1 MASIIIIPAQALSPL
16 WISGLSE
23 TDQNIT
29 DAQNSLSSSHFLI
42 DLAISEDGKTI
53 AAGTYDSSIY
63 YMNETGAVL
72 WNRSMCYDTFYINS
86 FSLSSDGNYLA
97 VSDSASAPASNP
109 MKRMS
114 FRNNSGE
121 TLWNYLART
130 FVFYS
135 AISSD
140 GSCSVFGSYDNITC
154 FDKNGSSLWNYPVNA
169 PVTSLDMSEDGEY
182 TLAVLGH
189 KSVICL
195 NMSGSVLWEHE
206 FRTVN
211 DMKISGDGNYIC
223 LSSISLRKLYFL
235 NNKGAILWNRTL
247 PHTGI
252 MCELSYTGDIIVVR
266 TTGGVYSYDQSGKVR
281 WQYNSEYLQSC
292 VHPLSPPVISLSKYG
307 RYTVFVSGQSFILLN
322 ETGYETENFS
332 CEDLISG
339 VDISSDGGN
348 IVAITNKDLYF
359 FKNPVYSSD
368 SFVLENKGSD
378 STDPVDFL
386 KFYANKNMLQYVT
399 FPQPDNFHRRINENE
414 IFANLPDSCDDF
426 CFRLFKKSD
435 YGNR

>member
-16 WISGLSE
+16 WISDLLE

-29 DAQNSLSSSHFLI
+29 GAQNPLSNSHFLI
-42 DLAISEDGKTI
+42 DLAISDDGKII
-53 AAGTYDSSIY
+53 AAGTYDGSIY
-63 YMNETGAVL
+63 HMNETGAVL
-72 WNRSMCYDTFYINS
+72 WNRSMFSNTFYINS

-97 VSDSASAPASNP
+97 ISDSNSAPASHP

-114 FRNNSGE
+114 LINNSGE
-121 TLWNYLART
+121 ILWNYSART

-135 AISSD
+135 AISSN

-154 FDKNGSSLWNYPVNA
+154 FDKNGLPLWDYPVNA
-169 PVTSLDMSEDGEY
+169 PVTSLDMSEDGGY
-182 TLAVLGH
+182 TVAVLGH

-223 LSSISLRKLYFL
+223 LSTTSLRKLYFL

-247 PHTGI
+247 PHSGI
-252 MCELSYTGDIIVVR
+252 MCELSYAGDIIVVR
-266 TTGGVYSYDQSGKVR
+266 TTGGVYSYDQSGKFR

-292 VHPLSPPVISLSKYG
+292 VHPSSPPVISLSKDG

-322 ETGYETENFS
+322 ETGSKTGNFS
-332 CEDLISG
+332 CEDPISG
-339 VDISSDGGN
+339 VDISYDGGD
-348 IVAITNKDLYF
+348 IVVITNKGLYF
-359 FKNPVYSSD
+359 FENPVYSPD
-368 SFVLENKGSD
+368 SFVLGDKGSD

-386 KFYANKNMLQYVT
+386 KFDVILSHVSNQLV
-399 FPQPDNFHRRINENE
+399 E
-414 IFANLPDSCDDF
+414 I
-426 CFRLFKKSD
+426 KKW
-435 YGNR
+435 YNHFLNW